1 VILDNED
8 LNITHNSHQFNK
20 KASCIIHLQ
29 SNTSLPV
36 TIYPN
41 RVEYTLK
48 GKVYEMPQKEVFK
61 VQQSLQLDIPAV
73 DLSLGVYEINFEKME
88 QVNVFSG
95 YVRNLLKEVTV
106 VKVDKTF
113 ERMQVFYDVKIG

>member
-1 VILDNED
+1 
-8 LNITHNSHQFNK
+8 
-20 KASCIIHLQ
+20 
-29 SNTSLPV
+29 
-36 TIYPN
+36 
-41 RVEYTLK
+41 
-48 GKVYEMPQKEVFK
+48 MPQKEVFK
-61 VQQSLQLDIPAV
+61 VQQSLQLNIPAV